1 MSGIPITYL
10 PDTLSFSDKRKQSRM
25 IQKSRRL
32 YKQRQYYTRKRV
44 PSYTNRVSKHIRKA
58 RALYNVEQITPNRKL
73 AMATGCSLSAMR
85 KIVNKGEGAYYSSGS
100 RPNQTPQSWGL
111 ARLASAITGGKSAA
125 VDYNIIR
132 DGCSHTRKAYRLANN
147 AKRKYGYGHSTTK
160 SGNIYGE

>member
-10 PDTLSFSDKRKQSRM
+10 PSTLSFSDKRKQSRM
-25 IQKSRRL
+25 IQKSRKL

-125 VDYNIIR
+125 VDYTIIR
-132 DGCSHTRKAYRLANN
+132 NGCSHTRKAYRLANN
-147 AKRKYGYGHSTTK
+147 AKRKYGYGHSSTRKTNLF
-160 SGNIYGE
+160 S

>member
-25 IQKSRRL
+25 IQKSRKL

-125 VDYNIIR
+125 VDYTIIR

-147 AKRKYGYGHSTTK
+147 AKRKYGYGHSSTRKTK
-160 SGNIYGE
+160 LVK

>member
-1 MSGIPITYL
+1 MSGIPTKYL
-10 PDTLSFSDKRKQSRM
+10 PDTLSFSDKRSQSQM

-32 YKQRQYYTRKRV
+32 YKKRQYYTRKRL

-58 RALYNVEQITPNRKL
+58 RKMYNVEQITPNRKL
-73 AMATGCSLSAMR
+73 ANATGCSVSALR

-132 DGCSHTRKAYRLANN
+132 DGCRHTRKAYRLANN
-147 AKRKYGYGHSTTK
+147 AKRKYGYGHSSTRKTK
-160 SGNIYGE
+160 LFS